1 MRCVVT
7 IEGRLTTLNEYVRA
21 ERANRYKAASVK
33 RAETRRVR
41 DKAME
46 RGMRALMR
54 AQLIEL
60 HEKYVMDGRGCSVD
74 IKEQA
79 TSIYQDHHD
88 LGCNGTGTHLYG
100 ELMEARIG

>member
-1 MRCVVT
+1 MNGLIMQVL
-7 IEGRLTTLNEYVRA
+7 GWAATTAL
-21 ERANRYKAASVK
+21 AAAVGAFAAQNKK
-33 RAETRRVR
+33 RSVR

-60 HEKYVMDGRGCSVD
+60 HEKYVVDGRGCSVD

-79 TSIYQDHHD
+79 TSIYQAYHD
-88 LGCNGTGTHLYG
+88 LGGNGTGTHLYG
-100 ELMEARIG
+100 ELMEAHVG